1 MQIVF
6 FFLLLN
12 ILCFGGASGG
22 GLVAA
27 LLLTIEFMSVLKL
40 GCDHCPFFLSKC
52 GKPELSVHFSYFFSV
67 VNVRKPCYS
76 LIAKVEIVLFYFC
89 MLSTNLSVILYAFW
103 QSRGYQ

>member
-6 FFLLLN
+6 FPPLEHFVLWW
-12 ILCFGGASGG
+12 SKWW

-52 GKPELSVHFSYFFSV
+52 GKPELSVPFSYFFSV

-89 MLSTNLSVILYAFW
+89 MLSTNLSVMLYAFQ